1 MNTEISAKVR
11 AKVKERDSWD
21 GANCCIWCGSSYGV
35 QQHHF
40 IERSRGGMGVE
51 QNLVSLCYKCHARL
65 HSGEKQIEDFCEEYL
80 KTLYPNWTEESVIY
94 RKGDNIE

>member
-1 MNTEISAKVR
+1 
-11 AKVKERDSWD
+11 
-21 GANCCIWCGSSYGV
+21 
-35 QQHHF
+35 
-40 IERSRGGMGVE
+40 MGVE

-94 RKGDNIE
+94 RKDK